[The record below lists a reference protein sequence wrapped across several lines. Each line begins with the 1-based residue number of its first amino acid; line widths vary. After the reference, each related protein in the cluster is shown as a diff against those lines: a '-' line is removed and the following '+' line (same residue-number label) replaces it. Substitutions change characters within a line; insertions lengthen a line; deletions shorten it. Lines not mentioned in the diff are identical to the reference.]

1 MKKGRQTLGLSF
13 LTIISIVMA
22 TALAVAFS
30 IVIFASVY
38 SNALSDNA
46 VVNANQTV
54 KQAAVAVDNALDSMR
69 SQLETISRLI
79 NEKGQETTLKSL
91 VDTVVSVRKDIL
103 AVTVYG
109 ENGEIVFC
117 AGGEYPLKEKVY
129 KDLSFDKALFD
140 ASPEF
145 SVSAPHVQSIF
156 EGNYPWVVTVAKRT
170 EEAVVGNGRYVT
182 VDFSFNPLAEYI
194 DRVGVGQHGYC
205 YIADEYGRVIYHPQQ
220 QVIFSGIKSENET
233 LVAGIDQG
241 TEQENGKITAVCPTS
256 DKHWKIV
263 GISYTDELER
273 ERSTQIFFSIL
284 ATVCCCAVVAVL
296 VLQVY
301 QRVFNTPVRQLV
313 KAMKI
318 FEDRADSFVY
328 TPQPQMV
335 TELSELN
342 DSFAHMVHRIQEL
355 VEQVRAEETQL
366 RKTELKALQ
375 AQINPHFL
383 YNTLDS
389 IQWMCERGK
398 TEQAA
403 AMVSAL
409 AKLFRISISRGHEL
423 IPIKVFS
430 DMAGIVYVLSR
441 SNNKGIL
448 TFDEKGN
455 FLAYYGTSRVKATAE
470 VIAYYFWERFMS
482 DEQRESAVT
491 FTPVEYKSMTYG
503 KDNFVYST
511 LFTSSWDNSG
521 QLKKLN
527 PKGIDVVK
535 QRRRFYTDLAYD
547 KTILGDSEVRIVGG
561 NRTGSN
567 FIDSALNDDCTLIYL
582 LDQSEGKIFVYD
594 NEYNLLYV
602 FGAMGAV
609 TGQQFGT
616 FLAPIAI
623 EEHDTQVYVLDSEDA
638 SVTTFKQTTFG
649 QLVTEGISL
658 YNNGE
663 YAAAVEPWTQ
673 VLKLNSNYDV
683 AYISLGKAEY
693 EAGNFEQALKYF
705 ELAYD
710 RDGYEDA
717 YVELRSIKLKK
728 NFGYIFTGIVLVIA
742 AITIVPRI
750 VRARK
755 KKKAGGVKA

>member
-1 MKKGRQTLGLSF
+1 MKRLIAVVL
-13 LTIISIVMA
+13 
-22 TALAVAFS
+22 ALAT
-30 IVIFASVY
+30 
-38 SNALSDNA
+38 L
-46 VVNANQTV
+46 
-54 KQAAVAVDNALDSMR
+54 
-69 SQLETISRLI
+69 
-79 NEKGQETTLKSL
+79 TTLFAIPASAQTPYEGYNYNSWKES
-91 VDTVVSVRKDIL
+91 VPAPTGYMPDDYFVGRDYECGDFSNPQDIFIGDDDIVYVTDTGNSRIVKFDLEMNYLGVIDSFTQGEEKITFKNPEGMYVSED
-103 AVTVYG
+103 G
-109 ENGEIVFC
+109 SVF
-117 AGGEYPLKEKVY
+117 
-129 KDLSFDKALFD
+129 
-140 ASPEF
+140 
-145 SVSAPHVQSIF
+145 
-156 EGNYPWVVTVAKRT
+156 VADT
-170 EEAVVGNGRYVT
+170 GNGRVLIA
-182 VDFSFNPLAEYI
+182 NPDL
-194 DRVGVGQHGYC
+194 
-205 YIADEYGRVIYHPQQ
+205 
-220 QVIFSGIKSENET
+220 T
-233 LVAGIDQG
+233 LRSIITKPVNSDVY
-241 TEQENGKITAVCPTS
+241 EQ
-256 DKHWKIV
+256 
-263 GISYTDELER
+263 TD
-273 ERSTQIFFSIL
+273 
-284 ATVCCCAVVAVL
+284 
-296 VLQVY
+296 
-301 QRVFNTPVRQLV
+301 
-313 KAMKI
+313 
-318 FEDRADSFVY
+318 
-328 TPQPQMV
+328 
-335 TELSELN
+335 
-342 DSFAHMVHRIQEL
+342 
-355 VEQVRAEETQL
+355 
-366 RKTELKALQ
+366 
-375 AQINPHFL
+375 
-383 YNTLDS
+383 
-389 IQWMCERGK
+389 
-398 TEQAA
+398 
-403 AMVSAL
+403 
-409 AKLFRISISRGHEL
+409 EL

-503 KDNFVYST
+503 KDNFVYAT

-567 FIDSALNDDCTLIYL
+567 FIDSALNEDCTLIYL

-623 EEHDTQVYVLDSEDA
+623 EEHDTRVYVLDSEDA

-742 AITIVPRI
+742 AIAIVPRV

>member
-205 YIADEYGRVIYHPQQ
+205 YIADEYGHVIYHPQQ

-233 LVAGIDQG
+233 LVAGIDRG
-241 TEQENGKITAVCPTS
+241 TERENGKITAVCPTS
-256 DKHWKIV
+256 DKRWKIV

-284 ATVCCCAVVAVL
+284 ATVCCCTVVAVL

-423 IPIKVFS
+423 IPIKDEVQHAKSYLIIQSYRYRNQFS
-430 DMAGIVYVLSR
+430 YHFEVEEGLENFLCNKITIQPLIENAIYHGINRMVDEGEITVCVKTVKDCPR
-441 SNNKGIL
+441 DIL
-448 TFDEKGN
+448 ITVEDNGVGMTQEQCRKILEKGRSDSGGIGVKN
-455 FLAYYGTSRVKATAE
+455 VNDRLKIYFGEAYGIEIYSEPDVGTKVVVRIPKIEKEAE
-470 VIAYYFWERFMS
+470 V
-482 DEQRESAVT
+482 
-491 FTPVEYKSMTYG
+491 
-503 KDNFVYST
+503 
-511 LFTSSWDNSG
+511 
-521 QLKKLN
+521 
-527 PKGIDVVK
+527 
-535 QRRRFYTDLAYD
+535 
-547 KTILGDSEVRIVGG
+547 
-561 NRTGSN
+561 
-567 FIDSALNDDCTLIYL
+567 
-582 LDQSEGKIFVYD
+582 
-594 NEYNLLYV
+594 
-602 FGAMGAV
+602 
-609 TGQQFGT
+609 
-616 FLAPIAI
+616 
-623 EEHDTQVYVLDSEDA
+623 
-638 SVTTFKQTTFG
+638 
-649 QLVTEGISL
+649 
-658 YNNGE
+658 
-663 YAAAVEPWTQ
+663 
-673 VLKLNSNYDV
+673 
-683 AYISLGKAEY
+683 
-693 EAGNFEQALKYF
+693 
-705 ELAYD
+705 
-710 RDGYEDA
+710 
-717 YVELRSIKLKK
+717 
-728 NFGYIFTGIVLVIA
+728 
-742 AITIVPRI
+742 
-750 VRARK
+750 
-755 KKKAGGVKA
+755 

>member
-423 IPIKVFS
+423 IPIKDEVQHAKSYLIIQSYRYRNQFS
-430 DMAGIVYVLSR
+430 YHFEVEEGLENFLCNKITIQPLIENAIYHGINRMVDEGEITVCVKTVKDCPR
-441 SNNKGIL
+441 DIL
-448 TFDEKGN
+448 ITVEDNGVGMTQEQCRKILEKGRSDSGGIGVKN
-455 FLAYYGTSRVKATAE
+455 VNDRLKIYFGEAYGIEIHSEPDVGTKVVVRIPKIEKEAE
-470 VIAYYFWERFMS
+470 V
-482 DEQRESAVT
+482 
-491 FTPVEYKSMTYG
+491 
-503 KDNFVYST
+503 
-511 LFTSSWDNSG
+511 
-521 QLKKLN
+521 
-527 PKGIDVVK
+527 
-535 QRRRFYTDLAYD
+535 
-547 KTILGDSEVRIVGG
+547 
-561 NRTGSN
+561 
-567 FIDSALNDDCTLIYL
+567 
-582 LDQSEGKIFVYD
+582 
-594 NEYNLLYV
+594 
-602 FGAMGAV
+602 
-609 TGQQFGT
+609 
-616 FLAPIAI
+616 
-623 EEHDTQVYVLDSEDA
+623 
-638 SVTTFKQTTFG
+638 
-649 QLVTEGISL
+649 
-658 YNNGE
+658 
-663 YAAAVEPWTQ
+663 
-673 VLKLNSNYDV
+673 
-683 AYISLGKAEY
+683 
-693 EAGNFEQALKYF
+693 
-705 ELAYD
+705 
-710 RDGYEDA
+710 
-717 YVELRSIKLKK
+717 
-728 NFGYIFTGIVLVIA
+728 
-742 AITIVPRI
+742 
-750 VRARK
+750 
-755 KKKAGGVKA
+755 